1 MSHSTRGLDM
11 AKCTV
16 KMSVDICGESAL
28 DAVTNLVVNEGMPVK
43 TACRQVADEFNST
56 NKKATVKWTTLK
68 QSYVR
73 ANKVAGDMSPAK
85 KAPKI
90 PIVDTTITIPMAE
103 YSTMKARIIELEM
116 HLNATIAELD
126 KHLPT
131 SPSTIVNTTTTT
143 TGKLPREIAFNYIKE
158 HGNQFQSK
166 AIAAETLHNTQLL
179 NILQVVI
186 EKRLKKVPHSGIP
199 KDILAATEIV

>member
-1 MSHSTRGLDM
+1 VVVVVFTIVDGDVGRCLSNSAIVAFKCISNSIILAFIVEYSAIGIVIVVSTIGIFGAFL
-11 AKCTV
+11 
-16 KMSVDICGESAL
+16 
-28 DAVTNLVVNEGMPVK
+28 
-43 TACRQVADEFNST
+43 
-56 NKKATVKWTTLK
+56 
-68 QSYVR
+68 
-73 ANKVAGDMSPAK
+73 AGDMSPAK